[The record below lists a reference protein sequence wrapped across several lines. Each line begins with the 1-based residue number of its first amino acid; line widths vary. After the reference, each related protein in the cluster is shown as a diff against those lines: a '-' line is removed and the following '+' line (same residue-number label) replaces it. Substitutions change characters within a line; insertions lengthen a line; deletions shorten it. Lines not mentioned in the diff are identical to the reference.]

1 MIIFRIKFFSKLY
14 NRPQTPVWLRT
25 YLFSKWYHSASGATQ
40 HKSGSNTRNT
50 VMLMEKYFCGV
61 SSTTV
66 VNQWCSKKTKR
77 GKKTEHVFFC
87 LFFFLQK
94 TKYLM
99 CIQNILGLFVAAYRS
114 WSWGGNGLRITFEG
128 GILKNKIKLCQRIN
142 AHSSRVP
149 MAK

>member
-1 MIIFRIKFFSKLY
+1 MIIFRIKFFSELY

-25 YLFSKWYHSASGATQ
+25 HLFSKWYHSASGATQ

-87 LFFFLQK
+87 LFFF
-94 TKYLM
+94 
-99 CIQNILGLFVAAYRS
+99 S
-114 WSWGGNGLRITFEG
+114 P
-128 GILKNKIKLCQRIN
+128 KNKIFN
-142 AHSSRVP
+142 VHSEYSGTFCCCLPLLVLGWEWPQNNLWRWNSQKQNQALP
-149 MAK
+149 TNKCTQQ